1 MKFKSKCNHLLETY
15 PVVPPFVLHDSWSEA
30 AGWVETSTGVRNLE
44 QECIIKHIVKKNIYM
59 VFFVAP
65 GCVKRRRGDHD
76 TRNGLTGSKTK
87 TNPTVLYLLKLQS
100 KLHHHY
106 NMYTKDRVIY
116 TTLDSGISSV
126 WHYTPK
132 NVKNST
138 CQETC
143 PRFCFTFRSPSAENS
158 IRIHVKVHITDA
170 WYQIGKLEK
179 FTFEW
184 ETSIYVHFFLFAK
197 DVLYLGAK
205 EVSSSSNHL
214 DHDQGIITYHTWL
227 VYCTECIVK
236 NN

>member
-1 MKFKSKCNHLLETY
+1 
-15 PVVPPFVLHDSWSEA
+15 
-30 AGWVETSTGVRNLE
+30 
-44 QECIIKHIVKKNIYM
+44 M

-106 NMYTKDRVIY
+106 NMYTKDCVIY

-170 WYQIGKLEK
+170 WHQIGKLEK

-184 ETSIYVHFFLFAK
+184 ETSIHVHFFLFAK

-236 NN
+236 IINMYESMQELWVFIIELRISPYHWYWLKNIDLIIHTHKSRKCTIQWWILCE